1 MKVVIHNPLEIAEKG
16 EKVLN
21 LLQEISDSPEQQ
33 YMILK
38 FLVTFVEES
47 QKIRMPKPEEEKL
60 RRLIRELLK

>member
-1 MKVVIHNPLEIAEKG
+1 MKVVIHDPLEIAEKG

-47 QKIRMPKPEEEKL
+47 QKIRMPKSEEEKL